1 MPEEIERV
9 CKILFYST
17 YKGLPEAVRQQIDM
31 VMLPILI
38 GIVALLYIL
47 WIFQRTNLRSEPKI
61 EPSHEPEV
69 DHEEEGKI
77 RLQTGFQGARRS
89 SKGIYAT
96 AWISELKIVVR
107 PLLGLIKEKISSHK
121 ISAPKSS
128 RILLITA
135 IVTLLF
141 AAVGDWPHDFYVL
154 LKVLIFAV
162 CIRVFM
168 SLENKDPKDYP
179 GILLL
184 LALLY
189 NPFFQIHLHKTTWMI
204 VDWFTLIILSVFCVL
219 FNPAD
224 IASSFSSLP
233 GGISTDTKDSRNPSG
248 VEEMPFSDSQ
258 RVAPSPLPRHSKHI
272 SHSTKGPTSHA

>member
-9 CKILFYST
+9 CKILFYSA
-17 YKGLPEAVRQQIDM
+17 YKGLPDSVRQQIDM

-38 GIVALLYIL
+38 VIAALCYIF
-47 WIFQRTNLRSEPKI
+47 WIFQRTKLKSEPTI
-61 EPSHEPEV
+61 EASHKPEV
-69 DHEEEGKI
+69 GHEHEGKI
-77 RLQTGFQGARRS
+77 RLQTGFQDARRT
-89 SKGIYAT
+89 SKGIYTT
-96 AWISELKIVVR
+96 AWISELKIVAQS
-107 PLLGLIKEKISSHK
+107 LLGLISSHK

-135 IVTLLF
+135 IATLLF

-179 GILLL
+179 GVLLL

-189 NPFFQIHLHKTTWMI
+189 NPLFQIHLHKTTWMI
-204 VDWFTLIILSVFCVL
+204 VNWLTLIILSVFCVL

-233 GGISTDTKDSRNPSG
+233 DGISTGAKNSRSPSG

-258 RVAPSPLPRHSKHI
+258 RVAPSSLPRHSKHI
-272 SHSTKGPTSHA
+272 SHSTKGPTSRD